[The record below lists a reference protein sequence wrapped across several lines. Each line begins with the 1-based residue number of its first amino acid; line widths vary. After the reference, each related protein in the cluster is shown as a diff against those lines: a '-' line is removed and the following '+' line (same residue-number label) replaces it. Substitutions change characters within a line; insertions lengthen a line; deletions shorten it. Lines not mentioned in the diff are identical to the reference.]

1 MKGPLIIALLALLG
15 GYLYP
20 SIKLRLTVLGV
31 FRNPTVLTTL
41 QEGDLVKI
49 EDTVQCEDLHYYEPA
64 KVLFTACQDSPA
76 GRFIWFPPLATFDT
90 PLFTQGSIHVI
101 DPKTFKSKRLAFEN
115 FKDPFFSHGIDVLTD
130 PEDTG
135 AVYIFAISHPPNP
148 DYPESS
154 HEHAASRVEIFH
166 HVLGSETIKHLR
178 TVRSELINTPNDIY
192 AESPTSFFV
201 TDDHYYRDGILRSIE
216 DIFPSAKW
224 SSTRHVQVLDLHS
237 SNATGGITVT
247 TALSDLHS
255 QNGLGHGQTPDD
267 ILLIG
272 ASTGVLYRT
281 KKTGTASNPTLTP
294 IETIQLDS
302 SLDNPSFF
310 SDPYATADNDAS
322 GYVLA
327 GLGRA
332 VDLVDH
338 KLDPNAT
345 DSVLVWHVRS
355 GKGDQKW
362 DIRLLYEDDGST
374 IRTAS
379 ASVLIPIDPKLEK
392 GQNKAWLFTT
402 GFMSLNM
409 IAVKVS
415 L

>member
-154 HEHAASRVEIFH
+154 HEHAASRVEIFR

-310 SDPYATADNDAS
+310 SDPYATATTTRVATSSPDLEEPSIWLTTNWTLMPQTAS
-322 GYVLA
+322 WSGMCGQGKVI
-327 GLGRA
+327 
-332 VDLVDH
+332 
-338 KLDPNAT
+338 
-345 DSVLVWHVRS
+345 RS
-355 GKGDQKW
+355 GTFGYFTKTMVPLSALL
-362 DIRLLYEDDGST
+362 RLVFLFPLIQSWKKVRRKRGFSQRGSCH
-374 IRTAS
+374 
-379 ASVLIPIDPKLEK
+379 
-392 GQNKAWLFTT
+392 
-402 GFMSLNM
+402 
-409 IAVKVS
+409 
-415 L
+415 